1 MVFLAYKMIGSF
13 NYVFAYVYVHDQPPL
28 DHLVYRNLQD
38 LNFEL
43 LFASD
48 KCSSILCVACVHHMI
63 SVSYDLGIT

>member
-1 MVFLAYKMIGSF
+1 M
-13 NYVFAYVYVHDQPPL
+13 HDQPPL
-28 DHLVYRNLQD
+28 DHLVYSNLQD

-48 KCSSILCVACVHHMI
+48 ECISILCVACVHHMI